1 MGNGPPLQAVLAASG
16 LQEGRRRVPGSP
28 SPASG
33 PRWPGPLPA
42 PPPGGPPRAWA
53 LGPARPSALATLS
66 PAPVNAD
73 FRDPE
78 ARGPGV
84 PQPQGRGLLRGA
96 GGAGAGALLCPRLCS
111 HPRLSL
117 LLCSP
122 AAGGSQL
129 CLPVSPRGLRPP
141 PVRVA
146 PKSPRHPVV
155 QGADH
160 RPRGLALIWGGGDQ
174 AHPPWKEEAARP

>member
-78 ARGPGV
+78 ARGCRNLRAGGCSGELGELALGPSSVPASAPTPGFHFCFAHQQLAALSCACLSPLGV
-84 PQPQGRGLLRGA
+84 SALLQSVWPPSHPATLWSRGLTTG
-96 GGAGAGALLCPRLCS
+96 
-111 HPRLSL
+111 
-117 LLCSP
+117 
-122 AAGGSQL
+122 Q
-129 CLPVSPRGLRPP
+129 
-141 PVRVA
+141 
-146 PKSPRHPVV
+146 
-155 QGADH
+155 
-160 RPRGLALIWGGGDQ
+160 
-174 AHPPWKEEAARP
+174 EA